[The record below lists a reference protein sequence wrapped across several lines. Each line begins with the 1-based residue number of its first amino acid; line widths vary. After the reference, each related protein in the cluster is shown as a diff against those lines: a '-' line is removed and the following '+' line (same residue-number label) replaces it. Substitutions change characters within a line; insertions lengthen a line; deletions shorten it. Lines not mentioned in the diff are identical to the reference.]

1 MAVVLVTAMEVV
13 GRDVVVCFV
22 SARCRNDPYLMHVI
36 KHYTKKSKLSPSF
49 IEGWKHYKKVGLPP
63 IP

>member
-1 MAVVLVTAMEVV
+1 M
-13 GRDVVVCFV
+13 CFV
-22 SARCRNDPYLMHVI
+22 AVRCRNDPYLMHVI
-36 KHYTKKSKLSPSF
+36 KHYTKRSKLSPSF